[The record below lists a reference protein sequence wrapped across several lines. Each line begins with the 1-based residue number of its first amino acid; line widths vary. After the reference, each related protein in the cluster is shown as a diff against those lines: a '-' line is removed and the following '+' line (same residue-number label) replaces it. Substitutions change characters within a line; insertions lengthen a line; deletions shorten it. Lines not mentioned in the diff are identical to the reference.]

1 MKNPDAV
8 PLFLVC
14 RTLFLALLM
23 AAAGVVNAQT
33 FPANFSQVS
42 VATGISNPTVLA
54 FAPDGRIFVAQQN
67 GALIVIKNGVK
78 LSTPA
83 IQLTVNSSGERGLI
97 GIALHPGFSTNGFVY
112 LYYTLSNGS
121 RNRVSRFTMSG
132 DVITP
137 SSEVVI
143 LDLDPLSSATNHNGG
158 AMHFKDDKLY
168 IAIGENANRANAQ
181 NLDTYHGKILRVNAD
196 GSAPA
201 DNPFNAAGVSEQRK
215 RIWAYGLRNP
225 YTFDVQPQTGR
236 IFVND
241 VGEQTWE
248 EINDATTGGRN
259 FGWPATEGATTN
271 PSYTT
276 PVFSYQH
283 GSGDGRGCAITG
295 GVFFNPAS
303 TNYPASFSGKYFYQ
317 DLCNAWINYIDVSSG
332 AVRSA
337 FATGLPG
344 QSLAIDVGTDGN
356 LYYLSRSAGALYRI
370 IYTSNISPAITDQ
383 PDNLTVSQGQPAT
396 FSVSATGTA
405 PLSYQWRKNNV
416 NIAGATSATFTIP
429 SAQPS
434 DAGNYQVVVSNT
446 AGSITSANATLTVT
460 TFNAPP
466 TATITLPATGA
477 MYRGGDVINFSGTAT
492 DPEDGTLPASA
503 FSWSVVF
510 HHDTHVHDGPPIAED
525 VTSGSFTIPNSGET
539 SANVFYS
546 LHLTVTD
553 SQGLTDTETV
563 NINPHTT
570 TITLT
575 STPVGLSLTLDGQP
589 VTTPFSTLGV
599 EGIQRSLGVVSPQ
612 TLNGQT
618 YTFSN
623 WAHGGAATQTI
634 VTPPANT
641 TYTANFTGSSALPSP
656 WLTAIVG
663 NVGLTGSAGYTN
675 GTFTIAAS
683 GADIWNITDAFRY
696 VYQPV
701 NGNVDII
708 ARVTGMTNSNAW
720 AKAGVM
726 IRETLNVNSKHAM
739 VVVTPVNGVAFQR
752 RSNTG
757 YSTTHTGT
765 TGAVPYW
772 VRLVRSGNTFTAY
785 ASSTGTTWT
794 EIASATISM
803 TATVLVGL
811 PVTSHNNS
819 VLCTATFTNVTV
831 TAGQTNL
838 ALASEALVSEEPET
852 ESRSLLIFPNPLQGD
867 MLSIESSL
875 LTTSATRIEIVNLMG
890 QSMLVKDAARQEA
903 DMHTHEV
910 DTSSLPKGTYIVRII
925 SVRGNQSAIVVKR

>member
-1 MKNPDAV
+1 MPMKKLDSIL
-8 PLFLVC
+8 LFSVC
-14 RTLFLALLM
+14 RMMPLTLLI
-23 AAAGVVNAQT
+23 AAASIVNAQT
-33 FPANFSQVS
+33 YPANFSQVS

-67 GALIVIKNGVK
+67 GALLVIKSGVK

-132 DVITP
+132 DVINP

-143 LDLDPLSSATNHNGG
+143 LDLDPLSTATNHNGG

-168 IAIGENANRANAQ
+168 IAIGENANRAHAQ
-181 NLDTYHGKILRVNAD
+181 NLDTYHGKILRINAD

-201 DNPFNAAGVSEQRK
+201 DNPFNTAGVSEQRK
-215 RIWAYGLRNP
+215 RVWAYGLRNP
-225 YTFDVQPQTGR
+225 YTFDIQPQTGR

-259 FGWPATEGATTN
+259 FGWPTTEGATTN
-271 PSYTT
+271 PSFTT

-303 TNYPASFSGKYFYQ
+303 TNYPASFIGKYFYQ

-356 LYYLSRSAGALYRI
+356 LYYLSRTAGALYRI
-370 IYTSNISPAITDQ
+370 IYTGNVSPAITDQ
-383 PDNLTVSQGQPAT
+383 PDNVTVSQGQPAT

-416 NIAGATSATFTIP
+416 NIAGATSATLTIT
-429 SAQPS
+429 SAQSS
-434 DAGNYQVVVSNT
+434 DAGNYQVVVSNA
-446 AGSITSANATLTVT
+446 AGSVTSGIATLTVT
-460 TFNAPP
+460 AFNAQP
-466 TATITLPATGA
+466 TATITLPANGA

-492 DPEDGTLPASA
+492 DPEDGALPASA

-510 HHDTHVHDGPPIAED
+510 HHDTHVHDGPPIAEG

-539 SANVFYS
+539 SANVFYR
-546 LHLTVTD
+546 LHLTVAD

-563 NINPHTT
+563 DINPHTT
-570 TITLT
+570 TITLN
-575 STPVGLSLTLDGQP
+575 SNPAGLSLTLGGQP
-589 VTTPFSTLGV
+589 VTTPFSTIGV
-599 EGIQRSLGVVSPQ
+599 EGIQRTLGVVSPQ

-618 YTFSN
+618 YTFSS

-634 VTPPANT
+634 VTPEANT
-641 TYTANFTGSSALPSP
+641 TYTANFTVSNALPSP
-656 WLTAIVG
+656 WLTTVIGSVG
-663 NVGLTGSAGYTN
+663 IAGSAGYNN
-675 GTFTIAAS
+675 GTFTISAS
-683 GADIWNITDAFRY
+683 GSDIWNTADAFRY

-701 NGNVDII
+701 NGNVEIR
-708 ARVTGMTNSNAW
+708 ARVTGITNTNAW

-726 IRETLNVNSKHAM
+726 IRETLNGNSKHAM
-739 VVVTPVNGVAFQR
+739 VVVTPGNGVAFQR
-752 RSNTG
+752 RTSTG
-757 YSTTHTGT
+757 GASTHTAS

-785 ASSTGTTWT
+785 RSSTGTTWT
-794 EIASATISM
+794 QIASVSISM
-803 TATVLVGL
+803 TANVFVGL

-819 VLCTATFTNVTV
+819 ALCTATFTNVTV
-831 TAGQTNL
+831 SAGAARF
-838 ALASEALVSEEPET
+838 ALASEEQEL
-852 ESRSLLIFPNPLQGD
+852 ESRSLSIFPNPLQGD
-867 MLSIESSL
+867 ILNIESSL
-875 LTTSATRIEIVNLMG
+875 SKTSATHIEIANLLG
-890 QSMLVKDAARQEA
+890 QVMLVKDLGRQEA
-903 DMHTHEV
+903 GMLRHEV
-910 DTSSLPKGTYIVRII
+910 DMSSLPNGTYIVRIL
-925 SVRGNQSAIVVKR
+925 SVSGNQSALVFKR